1 MPRASGSRPPVGFA
15 ETAKARNHAGMAT
28 TPAPK
33 KAPNKARKPATA
45 GKGAGSAVPGKQRTD
60 WEAVERDYRT
70 GKFTD
75 GELSVSHSV
84 TREAIVRRR
93 GREQKAD
100 PTRWARDLA
109 PHVRAATN
117 ALLMKETVADAITQ
131 DHTKVTGVVMA
142 AAEVNTR
149 VIMAHRTGL
158 QALTQVKRSLLA
170 QIEQAAANMA
180 DLSEII
186 EMARNPDENGM
197 DRANDALR
205 KAMGR
210 SALVDDLKK
219 LADVDEKVRKGER
232 EAFGL
237 DDASKP
243 ESDGLAAMATA
254 ELQKL
259 RERLIN
265 D

>member
-1 MPRASGSRPPVGFA
+1 
-15 ETAKARNHAGMAT
+15 MAT
-28 TPAPK
+28 KPAPK
-33 KAPNKARKPATA
+33 KAPHNATPPATTKKAA
-45 GKGAGSAVPGKQRTD
+45 GAAVPARRRVD

-70 GKFTD
+70 GRFTLR
-75 GELSVSHSV
+75 ELETQHGVSYAQISRKAKELGWSKDL
-84 TREAIVRRR
+84 REVIKQAT
-93 GREQKAD
+93 D
-100 PTRWARDLA
+100 
-109 PHVRAATN
+109 AAV
-117 ALLMKETVADAITQ
+117 LRETV
-131 DHTKVTGVVMA
+131 TKAQKDTPDTVLI
-142 AAEVNTR
+142 AAEVNKQ
-149 VIMAHRTGL
+149 VILSHRTGL
-158 QALTQVKRSLLA
+158 QALADVKRALLS
-170 QIEQAAANMA
+170 QIAQAAQMLP
-180 DLSEII
+180 DLAEVI
-186 EMARNPDENGM
+186 EMVRQPDDNGV

-205 KAMGR
+205 KAMSR

-259 RERLIN
+259 RERLMH